1 PAFAQRP
8 SDPALLVPQQA
19 PPLDYAF
26 VPSSFALPAGTTM
39 GAPASV
45 TFDAKGHMWVLTR
58 GAQAFFEFDEN
69 GKYLRAFGEGLYTRS
84 HGLRLDRDGH
94 IWATDVGAHIV
105 QKLTPQGQV
114 LLTMGTKG
122 ETADWTQQS
131 TQLRQSIG
139 EAIG

>member
-1 PAFAQRP
+1 MRRAAAAFALSLVASAASAQRP

-19 PPLDYAF
+19 PPLDYTY
-26 VPSSFALPAGTTM
+26 VPSPFALPAEAKM

-45 TFDAKGHMWVLTR
+45 AFDAKGHMWVLTR

-69 GKYLRAFGEGLYTRS
+69 GKYLRSFGDGLYTRS
-84 HGLRLDRDGH
+84 HGLRFDRDGN

-114 LLTMGTKG
+114 L
-122 ETADWTQQS
+122 
-131 TQLRQSIG
+131 
-139 EAIG
+139 